1 MSIRLCHYCSNPA
14 EAATARLSEDRNSP
28 LVALDHGD
36 CYALFMIDLML
47 MSSGVP
53 GALPA
58 AGCCHLCEQWV
69 PRARVV
75 AEIESNS
82 GPGAIVVRC
91 RACCQPEPVAALTE
105 PLHAY
110 VVDDVV
116 T

>member
-1 MSIRLCHYCSNPA
+1 MN
-14 EAATARLSEDRNSP
+14 
-28 LVALDHGD
+28 
-36 CYALFMIDLML
+36 DLQL
-47 MSSGVP
+47 MSGGVE

-58 AGCCHLCEQWV
+58 ARSCHRCGKWAA
-69 PRARVV
+69 RARVV

-91 RACCQPEPVAALTE
+91 RACCQPEPAAALTE